1 MDNVTRL
8 LDEIRRLWPVARGT
22 LAEVAKP
29 CIRPTCAACQ
39 RGERHT
45 AFNFTF
51 RKDGKRRCLYVPRDL
66 VAALERALEN
76 GRRIEARMVEIGEE
90 LILEHRQ
97 RHEAKAGGTKGP
109 KKRRT

>member
-1 MDNVTRL
+1 MDEITRF
-8 LDEIRRLWPVARGT
+8 LDEIRKLWPVARGT

-29 CIRPTCAACQ
+29 CIRSTCAACE

-51 RKDGKRRCLYVPRDL
+51 RKDGKQRCLYVPRDL
-66 VAALERALEN
+66 VPELERALEN
-76 GRRIEARMVEIGEE
+76 GRRIEARMVEIAQG

-97 RHEAKAGGTKGP
+97 RRKIKTGGTKGP
-109 KKRRT
+109 RRRT